1 MTEMNERP
9 DKASPALQRATAA
22 LPLEI
27 EPRRDLWPGIE
38 ARIRGER
45 TGAPPR
51 TQWLG
56 RMAAAVALL
65 AAGSL
70 ATFML
75 LDRPTDTPQVVDAGD
90 NAGWAESLAGVWT
103 EPARF
108 GSRHALGADYLRT
121 RAELTATLEQR
132 LVTLSPETRSIV
144 ISNLIE
150 IRSALDAINAAL
162 DEDPDNILLQRLLL
176 SAYQDEMFVLADL
189 NSSTDPIRERIDL

>member
-1 MTEMNERP
+1 MTDMNEAP
-9 DKASPALQRATAA
+9 DKASPALERAIAA
-22 LPLEI
+22 LPREI
-27 EPRRDLWPGIE
+27 EPGRDLWPGIE

-45 TGAPPR
+45 SAAPSR
-51 TQWLG
+51 AQWLG

-75 LDRPTDTPQVVDAGD
+75 LDRPAETPQLVDTGD
-90 NAGWAESLAGVWT
+90 NGVGAESLDGVWT

-150 IRSALDAINAAL
+150 IRRALDAINAAL